1 MSNYAYAV
9 RCRYIEVL
17 DEEVYDL
24 FGRPGK
30 NLQDTCHI
38 VEQIWEGP
46 AI

>member
-1 MSNYAYAV
+1 ME
-9 RCRYIEVL
+9 IL

-38 VEQIWEGP
+38 VESIWEGP
-46 AI
+46 TIQNATWINVT